1 MVRVE
6 MVRIETVETVLESL
20 IGLHAIVLLHG
31 PPGTG
36 KTSLCKAL
44 AQKLSICFSSRYP
57 HCQLVEVNAHSLFSK
72 WFFESGKLVAK
83 LFQKIQEMVEEEN
96 NLVFVLIDEVESLA
110 AGRKAAISGSEPSD
124 SIRGIRLE
132 QCTIQ
137 SLNYEIYAIILTSAS
152 YITKRFIN
160 TFPSIIF
167 LIL

>member
-1 MVRVE
+1 
-6 MVRIETVETVLESL
+6 
-20 IGLHAIVLLHG
+20 
-31 PPGTG
+31 
-36 KTSLCKAL
+36 
-44 AQKLSICFSSRYP
+44 
-57 HCQLVEVNAHSLFSK
+57 
-72 WFFESGKLVAK
+72 
-83 LFQKIQEMVEEEN
+83 MVEEEN

>member
-1 MVRVE
+1 
-6 MVRIETVETVLESL
+6 
-20 IGLHAIVLLHG
+20 
-31 PPGTG
+31 
-36 KTSLCKAL
+36 
-44 AQKLSICFSSRYP
+44 
-57 HCQLVEVNAHSLFSK
+57 
-72 WFFESGKLVAK
+72 
-83 LFQKIQEMVEEEN
+83 MVEEEN

-124 SIRGIRLE
+124 SIRGIRWLE